1 MEEEKTMPNP
11 NGVELYVCS
20 PNEAG
25 EMDCKPVGTVA
36 EYSASSSEE
45 PAPSHEP
52 YVLKMDIM
60 AYYTPL
66 YHIGK
71 KGLLQ
76 IMFARHK
83 SKRAKMRKRICSY
96 YREVLLEVLAMAQ
109 QGWGYKPKL
118 NPAARKPYRVKP
130 HWHRTRSFCVRR
142 GYH

>member
-1 MEEEKTMPNP
+1 MRKVKTTNNP
-11 NGVELYVCS
+11 DNIVLYVCS
-20 PNEAG
+20 HDDAG
-25 EMDCKPVGTVA
+25 GMDCKPVGEVL
-36 EYSASSSEE
+36 ECSVSSAEE

-76 IMFARHK
+76 MLFARRK
-83 SKRAKMRKRICSY
+83 AKRAKMRKRISSY
-96 YREVLLEVLAMAQ
+96 CRELLSEYMEWVKL
-109 QGWGYKPKL
+109 GWGYKPKL
-118 NPAARKPYRVKP
+118 HPAKTSNRAKPY
-130 HWHRTRSFCVRR
+130 WHRTRSFCVRR